1 MTEEK
6 QKTQRELA
14 DEAAFMMQGRQFRAR
29 WAYDGAKSY
38 AKEGQTKKAKERFQ
52 DASWELVSAI
62 NHYHGLKK
70 HQPETDE
77 GILGEL
83 ERELVEVCLAGELE
97 DPCTYEHLAIDQ
109 MGVYSYQRVMKAIN
123 KTPNKR
129 NQTYLDFLTRW
140 SHIHIAHFPPE
151 KR

>member
-38 AKEGQTKKAKERFQ
+38 VEKGQKEKARKRFK
-52 DASWELVSAI
+52 DASWELISAI
-62 NHYHGLKK
+62 NHYRKLKE

-83 ERELVEVCLAGELE
+83 ERELVEVCLTGDLGDPLE
-97 DPCTYEHLAIDQ
+97 DGYYWEAIDQ
-109 MGVYSYQRVMKAIN
+109 IGAKSYLRVMNAIG
-123 KTPNKR
+123 KTPR
-129 NQTYLDFLTRW
+129 ESIRDYLESWALKNN
-140 SHIHIAHFPPE
+140 P
-151 KR
+151 

>member
-1 MTEEK
+1 MTDEK

-29 WAYDGAKSY
+29 WAYDGALSY
-38 AKEGQTKKAKERFQ
+38 AKEGQTEKAKERFQ

-62 NHYHGLKK
+62 NHYHKLKK

-83 ERELVEVCLAGELE
+83 ERELVEVCTAGDLE
-97 DPCTYEHLAIDQ
+97 DPYSWDYWTAIDN
-109 MGVYSYQRVMKAIN
+109 MGANSYLRVMNALG
-123 KTPNKR
+123 KTPKKGKMD
-129 NQTYLDFLTRW
+129 YLERW
-140 SHIHIAHFPPE
+140 ALKNNP
-151 KR
+151 